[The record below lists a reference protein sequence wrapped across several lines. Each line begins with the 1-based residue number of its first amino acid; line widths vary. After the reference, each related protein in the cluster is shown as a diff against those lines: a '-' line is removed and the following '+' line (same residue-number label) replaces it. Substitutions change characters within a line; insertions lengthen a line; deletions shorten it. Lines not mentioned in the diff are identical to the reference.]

1 MFITIKEESQ
11 EITPDQREKM
21 YWDQLMFD
29 SHRWVEYHK
38 GYYKCEFCEASH
50 TSSMPT
56 NRGPMCK
63 KNPYLKF

>member
-29 SHRWVEYHK
+29 SHRWVEV
-38 GYYKCEFCEASH
+38 
-50 TSSMPT
+50 
-56 NRGPMCK
+56 
-63 KNPYLKF
+63 